1 MRGLNLRKAQKL
13 KIMDNY
19 KDLFSP
25 TLADMTVAEPAER
38 QLALLL
44 TVERFFEDAI
54 AKNGEDDKLI
64 FLCVLLVLA
73 EDKYNIAEEQ
83 DLLMRMIRSSC
94 TEKENKNFIASPFR
108 LFQRDNTAKTWE
120 EMNKHRAFWL
130 DFMILVLADEA
141 EMKLVE
147 DKSVSGGSYA

>member
-1 MRGLNLRKAQKL
+1 MGNQEGF
-13 KIMDNY
+13 
-19 KDLFSP
+19 FSP

-44 TVERFFEDAI
+44 KTERLFEASI
-54 AKNGEDDKLI
+54 AKGGESMSWL
-64 FLCVLLVLA
+64 FLCNLLKGTGNNFDLVD
-73 EDKYNIAEEQ
+73 EP
-83 DLLMRMIRSSC
+83 DLLIRMIRASC
-94 TEKENKNFIASPFR
+94 TEQENKSFIGAPFG
-108 LFQRDNTAKTWE
+108 LFTPRTGDDRHRK
-120 EMNKHRAFWL
+120 MNKHRAFWL

>member
-1 MRGLNLRKAQKL
+1 
-13 KIMDNY
+13 MDNQEGF
-19 KDLFSP
+19 FSP

-44 TVERFFEDAI
+44 KTERLFEASI
-54 AKNGEDDKLI
+54 AKGGESMSWL
-64 FLCVLLVLA
+64 FLCNLLKGTGNNFDLVD
-73 EDKYNIAEEQ
+73 EP
-83 DLLMRMIRSSC
+83 DLLIRMIRASC
-94 TEKENKNFIASPFR
+94 TEQENKRFIDAPFG
-108 LFQRDNTAKTWE
+108 LFFRESEDDRHRK
-120 EMNKHRAFWL
+120 MNKHRAFWL

>member
-1 MRGLNLRKAQKL
+1 MGNQEGF
-13 KIMDNY
+13 
-19 KDLFSP
+19 FSP

-44 TVERFFEDAI
+44 KTERLFEASI
-54 AKNGEDDKLI
+54 AKGGESMSWL
-64 FLCVLLVLA
+64 FLCNLLKGTGNNFDLVD
-73 EDKYNIAEEQ
+73 EP
-83 DLLMRMIRSSC
+83 DLLIRMIRASC
-94 TEKENKNFIASPFR
+94 TEQENKRFIGAPFG
-108 LFQRDNTAKTWE
+108 LFTPRTGDDRHRK
-120 EMNKHRAFWL
+120 MNKHRAFWL